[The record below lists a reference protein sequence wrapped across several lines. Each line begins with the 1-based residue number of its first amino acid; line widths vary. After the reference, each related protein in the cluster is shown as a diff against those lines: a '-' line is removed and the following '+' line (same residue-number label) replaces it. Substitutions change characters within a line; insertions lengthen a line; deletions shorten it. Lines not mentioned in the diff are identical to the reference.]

1 MTSAH
6 STMDPFDGLAE
17 EACATLRDCLGA
29 EGLALESAA
38 AMAPFE
44 RAVRAAIAAVESAMP
59 ADLPLEFALAYLT
72 GRIAREQA
80 LAIQRARSQ
89 VSAAREVAERRWQA
103 AIEAERRRLTH
114 AATDEIDAASRQAR
128 SC

>member
-6 STMDPFDGLAE
+6 TNMNPFDGLAE
-17 EACATLRDCLGA
+17 EACATLRDYLYA
-29 EGLALESAA
+29 EGLALEAAA

-44 RAVRAAIAAVESAMP
+44 REVRAAIAAVESAMP

-89 VSAAREVAERRWQA
+89 VNAAREVAERRWQA
-103 AIEAERRRLTH
+103 AIEAERRRITDS
-114 AATDEIDAASRQAR
+114 AAEAEAAPRQAR
-128 SC
+128 PS

>member
-6 STMDPFDGLAE
+6 TNMNPFDGLAE
-17 EACATLRDCLGA
+17 EACATLRDYLCA
-29 EGLALESAA
+29 EGLALEAAA

-44 RAVRAAIAAVESAMP
+44 REVRAAIAAVESAMP
-59 ADLPLEFALAYLT
+59 DDLPLEFALAYLT

-89 VSAAREVAERRWQA
+89 VNTAREVAERRWRA
-103 AIEAERRRLTH
+103 AIEAERRRLTDS
-114 AATDEIDAASRQAR
+114 AAEVDAASRQAR
-128 SC
+128 PS